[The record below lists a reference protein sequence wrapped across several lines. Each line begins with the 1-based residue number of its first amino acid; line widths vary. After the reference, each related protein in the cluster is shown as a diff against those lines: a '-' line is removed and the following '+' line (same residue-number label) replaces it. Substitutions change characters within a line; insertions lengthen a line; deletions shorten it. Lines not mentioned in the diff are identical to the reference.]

1 MNWHISNIRDAQWHD
16 EGPFGVSG
24 NFQRDQHFEEFGFN
38 FAVVW
43 PGQPVAMY
51 HRESRQEGFLVIA
64 GECLAIVEGQEQPLR
79 QWDYLHCPAGTDH
92 IIVGAGDG
100 PAFLFAVGNRTGPK
114 EVVYP
119 VDPAALRH
127 RAGVQRETTQPAE
140 AYAEFPDAVPIAFNA
155 DYLPAVSPPAASTAP
170 ASSR

>member
-1 MNWHISNIRDAQWHD
+1 MGWHITNIRNANWFD

-24 NFQRDQHFEEFGFN
+24 NFQRDGRFEEFGLN

-51 HRESRQEGFLVIA
+51 HREAHQEGFLVLA
-64 GECLAIVEGQEQPLR
+64 GECLAIVEGEEHPLK
-79 QWDYLHCPAGTDH
+79 QWDYLHCPPDTNH

-100 PAFLFAVGNRTGPK
+100 PAFLIAVGCRTG
-114 EVVYP
+114 EGGIVYP

-127 RAGVQRETTQPAE
+127 QAGVERETTEPRE
-140 AYAEFPDAVPIAFNA
+140 AYAPFPDAVPASFSE
-155 DYLPAVSPPAASTAP
+155 DYLPPISPPRAP
-170 ASSR
+170 RSSR